1 MKKKVVSKKES
12 GQRWPADQPEASLVW
27 GIHPVTELLRRRPG
41 LVRELYLA
49 GGRDDGRVAAIVE
62 LAASHRIPL
71 DRAGLPPAAAELPH
85 QGVAARVAPPSPL
98 SLAEL
103 LQRLP
108 ALGPEPASSPAA
120 SPPPLLLVLDSL
132 QDPHN
137 LGAVLRSAAAF
148 GVDGVILP
156 KDRSAP
162 LSGTVLKA
170 AAGTAALLDI
180 CRTTNLAGALGTLKK
195 HGFWIYGASGEAS
208 GNLYETDFTGPT
220 CLVLGNEQKGIRPL
234 LKKHCDFLLAIPL
247 AAGVESLNVSVA
259 AGIMLAEIRRRQHFF
274 APGKPA

>member
-1 MKKKVVSKKES
+1 MRKGATSPK
-12 GQRWPADQPEASLVW
+12 GARQRPPADQPEASLIW
-27 GIHPVTELLRRRPG
+27 GIHPVTEVLRRRPG
-41 LVRELYLA
+41 LVQELYLA
-49 GGRDDGRVAAIVE
+49 GGRDDERVAAIAE
-62 LAASHRIPL
+62 LAAAHRIPL
-71 DRAGLPPAAAELPH
+71 ERSGLPPAAAELPGH

-108 ALGPEPASSPAA
+108 AIDPEPASTPSPAA

-148 GVDGVILP
+148 GVNGVILP

-180 CRTTNLAGALGTLKK
+180 CRTTNLAAALSTLKQQ
-195 HGFWIYGASGEAS
+195 GFWIYGASGEA
-208 GNLYETDFTGPT
+208 GNSLYETDFSGPT

-234 LKKHCDFLLAIPL
+234 LKSHCDFLLAIPL

-259 AGIMLAEIRRRQHFF
+259 AGIMLAEIRR
-274 APGKPA
+274 PAAGPA